1 MRKFLHPEWMKSL
14 YGVIAFVLAFAVLS
28 VSVLRIASVAPAYGF
43 SATPLPFAPIPT
55 PMPEILYGLPFPG
68 KILPDNWLWYFKAIR
83 DRFQYK
89 ITTDKLKKAEL
100 SLLYSDK
107 RLGASLTLM
116 ENKKPDLGV
125 SVLTKG
131 EKYLDIAR
139 SDEEIARRAGID
151 THDFLIKL
159 ATASLKHRQIIE
171 EKIMPLTPEDLKPD
185 VVKAE
190 DYAKNA
196 YKSCRDSL
204 NSTGIACPKDP
215 FNGQ

>member
-1 MRKFLHPEWMKSL
+1 MRKYL
-14 YGVIAFVLAFAVLS
+14 YGVTAFVLAFAILS
-28 VSVLRIASVAPAYGF
+28 VSVLRSTNVSSVYGF
-43 SATPLPFAPIPT
+43 SATPLPAVLQPT
-55 PMPEILYGLPFPG
+55 PMPEIVYGLPYPG

-83 DRFQYK
+83 DKIQYK
-89 ITTDKLKKAEL
+89 ITTDRLKKAEL

-139 SDEEIARRAGID
+139 SDEEIARRAGLD

-159 ATASLKHRQIIE
+159 ATASLRHRQIIE
-171 EKIMPLTPEDLKPD
+171 EKILPLTPEDLKPE

-190 DYAKNA
+190 DYAKNS
-196 YKSCRDSL
+196 YKACRDSL
-204 NSTGIACPKDP
+204 NSQGITCPKDP